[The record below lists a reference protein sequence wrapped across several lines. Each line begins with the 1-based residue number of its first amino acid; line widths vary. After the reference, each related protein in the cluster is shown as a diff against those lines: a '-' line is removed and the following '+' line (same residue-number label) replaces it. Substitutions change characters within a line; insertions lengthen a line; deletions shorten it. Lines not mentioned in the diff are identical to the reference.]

1 MHLILTFKDE
11 IMHFIDEMH
20 FIFLTRVP
28 IQNHKSI
35 RFTFIFLSTFELR
48 NRLITMK
55 NLLCCFYLLIWM
67 YSPAQNDK
75 FSSQDITI
83 NKHIDGTLLTP
94 NASEATVLAII
105 IAGSGPTDRNG
116 NQNFMQNNALKKLA
130 EGLAEGGIAT
140 FRYDK
145 RIVKQIRKNNVD
157 PNITFDDFVTDAI
170 SVVEYFKNKD
180 AFSRIMVIGHSQGSL
195 VGMLATQ
202 DRADGFIS
210 LAGAG
215 QSIDG
220 VITEQVGT
228 MDPSL
233 VEPTKRVFAEMKEG
247 KAVTDYPPAL
257 TSIFRADIQPFIRN
271 WMQYDPQ
278 TILKQLDVPVLII
291 NGTKD
296 LQVSV
301 EEANRLKQ
309 SSENAEL
316 VIIENMNH
324 VLFIIEGGQ
333 LENSKSYNESSRPI
347 SEELLS
353 SIKDFILD

>member
-1 MHLILTFKDE
+1 MKYILSCLM
-11 IMHFIDEMH
+11 I
-20 FIFLTRVP
+20 
-28 IQNHKSI
+28 
-35 RFTFIFLSTFELR
+35 
-48 NRLITMK
+48 
-55 NLLCCFYLLIWM
+55 LCCSNIF
-67 YSPAQNDK
+67 AQDVNFK
-75 FSSQDITI
+75 SEDITVSQ
-83 NKHIDGTLLTP
+83 HVDGTLLTP
-94 NASEATVLAII
+94 ININNPILAII

-130 EGLAEGGIAT
+130 EGLSENGIAT

-157 PNITFDDFVTDAI
+157 PNITFDDFVNDAI
-170 SVVEYFKNKD
+170 SVVDYFKIKTMY
-180 AFSRIMVIGHSQGSL
+180 SKIYIIGHSQGSL
-195 VGMLATQ
+195 VGMLATK

-215 QSIDG
+215 QTIDG

-233 VEPTKRVFAEMKEG
+233 VEPTKNVFAQMKEG
-247 KAVTDYPPAL
+247 KVVTDYPPAL
-257 TSIFRADIQPFIRN
+257 ASIFRADIQPFIRN

-278 TILKQLDVPVLII
+278 ELLKDLKVPTLIL

-301 EEANRLKQ
+301 DEAQRLKE
-309 SSENAEL
+309 SSDSAEL
-316 VIIENMNH
+316 QIIENMNH

-333 LENSKSYNESSRPI
+333 LENSKSYNESFRTI
-347 SEELLS
+347 SEELVS
-353 SIKDFILD
+353 SITTFIKG